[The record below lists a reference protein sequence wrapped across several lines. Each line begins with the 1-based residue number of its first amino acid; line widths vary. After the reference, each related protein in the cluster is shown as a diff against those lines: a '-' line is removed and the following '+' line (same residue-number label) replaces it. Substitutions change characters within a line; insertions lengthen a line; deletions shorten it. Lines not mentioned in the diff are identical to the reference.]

1 MDAVAKTPSEKPAK
15 KEKEQVEIP
24 SDEAITKEEED
35 FLNRKAFVDVIVT
48 LIEANIKPPYS
59 IGIYGDWGSGKTSIM
74 RLIKERIEDLGK
86 YQIVWFD
93 AWEYEN
99 EANLVYP
106 LVRLIQNEIPE
117 NKRQQVEKSV
127 ERLGTVIFK
136 GVMGLALKGVTLGTL
151 SLKEL
156 EEYEA
161 DYVKKH
167 TKMFNAWIDQVS
179 EVKEEF
185 EKLIKTACEPKK
197 EEEEKKECL
206 VIFIDDLDR
215 CLPENSIKI
224 LESIK
229 NIFTKGNCIFIL
241 GVDKKT
247 IARVIEARYP
257 PLEEGEG
264 KNYLDKI
271 VSFCFDV
278 PECQVLDFVGYFESL
293 FDKLKIELGGV
304 TDSTRIDLSQISNVC
319 VKSRLHNPRKIKRS
333 VIAFYL
339 YYKIR
344 ESNTF
349 DPELVKEI
357 ESEHIRYQDVLMF
370 CLFYEFWNELCEK
383 VLISNKLFTQLVE
396 VALNSDVG
404 AWVERILREPT
415 HPILKSYATEENL
428 YHFLRCWGQTKKE
441 EEEKKRFAQRE
452 QIINI
457 LLRIGKLIG
466 LKKVP
471 AK

>member
-1 MDAVAKTPSEKPAK
+1 MDTLAKTPSEKPTK

-24 SDEAITKEEED
+24 SDGAITKKEED
-35 FLNRKAFVDVIVT
+35 FLNRKAFVDVIVS

-59 IGIYGDWGSGKTSIM
+59 IGIYGDWGSGKTSVM
-74 RLIKERIEDLGK
+74 RLIKERIEELGK
-86 YQIVWFD
+86 YRIIWFD

-106 LVRLIQNEIPE
+106 LVRLIQNELPE
-117 NKRQQVEKSV
+117 NKRQQVEESV

-161 DYVKKH
+161 DYIKKH

-179 EVKEEF
+179 KVKEEF

-197 EEEEKKECL
+197 EGEEKKECL

-229 NIFTKGNCIFIL
+229 NIFTKGDCIFIL

-271 VSFCFDV
+271 VSFSFDV
-278 PECQVLDFVGYFESL
+278 PECQELDFDGYFESL
-293 FDKLKIELGGV
+293 FDKLKIELGKV

-319 VKSRLHNPRKIKRS
+319 VKSRLHNPRKIKKS

-344 ESNTF
+344 QSGAF
-349 DPELVKEI
+349 DPDFVKKI
-357 ESEHIRYQDVLMF
+357 ESEHIIHQDVLMF
-370 CLFYEFWNELCEK
+370 CLFYEFWNELYEK
-383 VLISNKLFTQLVE
+383 VLISNMLFLQLAE
-396 VALNSDVG
+396 LALSGGPHD
-404 AWVERILREPT
+404 WVLRLLRDPAQT
-415 HPILKSYATEENL
+415 HPIIKNYATDENL
-428 YHFLRCWGQTKKE
+428 YHFLRHWGETKSAGDE
-441 EEEKKRFAQRE
+441 RKRFIQRVE
-452 QIINI
+452 FINTLI
-457 LLRIGKLIG
+457 SIGKLIG
-466 LKKVP
+466 LKKTQ
-471 AK
+471 